1 VEAEITEAL
10 KLKFVSSA
18 FVLKKSL
25 LAYRWCIKIR
35 RKKMKRDKRIK
46 LLEMLKEHVKNNKKE
61 YMIVALLFVIGIF
74 LGVLFI
80 NHIQEGQ
87 KTEITEYFNT
97 FTEKMRSMETINSMA
112 LLKNSMG
119 QNIILAIVLWFFGTT
134 VIGLPVV
141 FGIVLYRGFCLGYTI
156 AVCVTI
162 MGLPQGLWFVL
173 ILLLLQNILFI
184 PAMLALAV
192 SGFKLYKSIIKD
204 RNKENIKIE
213 VVRHTVFSFLMLLV
227 LMLAS
232 VVEIFLS
239 TNILKGLI
247 KYF

>member
-1 VEAEITEAL
+1 
-10 KLKFVSSA
+10 
-18 FVLKKSL
+18 
-25 LAYRWCIKIR
+25 
-35 RKKMKRDKRIK
+35 MKRDKRIK

>member
-1 VEAEITEAL
+1 
-10 KLKFVSSA
+10 
-18 FVLKKSL
+18 
-25 LAYRWCIKIR
+25 
-35 RKKMKRDKRIK
+35 MKRDKRIK

-119 QNIILAIVLWFFGTT
+119 QNIILSIVLWFFGTT